1 MKKFLAM
8 LLCVIM
14 MVTMVP
20 AMAEGADADIV
31 IIGALMLLVP
41 GLLFTNAMRDIIN
54 GDTNSGMNRIIQVFL
69 IAVAIALG
77 TGAALALGQLL

>member
-20 AMAEGADADIV
+20 AMAK
-31 IIGALMLLVP
+31 ALTL
-41 GLLFTNAMRDIIN
+41 T
-54 GDTNSGMNRIIQVFL
+54 S
-69 IAVAIALG
+69 
-77 TGAALALGQLL
+77 